1 MKGRIAVLTKY
12 FGPFEIREYDVPDP
26 EPGAILVRL
35 TTTGLCGSDL
45 HIWRGELDQAFPL
58 EVSGSVIGHEMAGR
72 VDKLGAGVTTDSL
85 GNPLAEGDRIVY
97 SYFYPCGR
105 CPICLDGHAAACPN
119 KRRGSR
125 SADDW
130 PHFKAGYAD
139 FYYLRPDHFVYKVSS
154 ELTDELLTPVNCAL
168 AQVVYGL
175 NKIGLRFGDAVVIQ
189 GAGGLGLNATAVAR
203 EMGADKVIVIDQF
216 DGRLQLARQF
226 GATHTVSLADYQTDQ
241 QRIEAVKD
249 LTGGWGADVV
259 CDFVGFPQVALEGL
273 QMLRNG
279 GAYLEIG
286 NISPGNKAQIDLSD
300 LVHRNIRIQGVLQ
313 YDPRMIPKALS
324 FLEKT
329 RSKYPFDDIISH
341 TYKLEQINDAF
352 EQAEW
357 LQRESDPTKVVRA
370 NIVP

>member
-1 MKGRIAVLTKY
+1 MKGRIAVLTNY

-26 EPGAILVRL
+26 EPGAVLVQL

-45 HIWRGELDQAFPL
+45 HIWRGELDAVFPL
-58 EVSGSVIGHEMAGR
+58 EAGGSLIGHEMAGQ
-72 VDKLGAGVTTDSL
+72 VAKLGAGVTTDSL
-85 GNPLAEGDRIVY
+85 GNRLDEGDRIVY

-105 CPICLDGHAAACPN
+105 CPVCLDGQAAACPD

-139 FYYLRPDHFVYKVSS
+139 YYYLRPGHFVYKVSDD
-154 ELTDELLTPVNCAL
+154 LTDELITPVNCAL

-175 NKIGLRFGDAVVIQ
+175 DKVGLRFGDTVVIQ

-203 EMGADKVIVIDQF
+203 DMGADKVIVIDRF
-216 DGRLQLARQF
+216 SSRLDLARQF
-226 GATHTVSLADYQTDQ
+226 GATHTLSLEEYKSEK

-249 LTGGWGADVV
+249 LTGGWGAHVV
-259 CDFVGFPQVALEGL
+259 CDFVGFPQAALEGL

-286 NISPGNKAQIDLSD
+286 NISPGNKAEIDLAD
-300 LVHRNIRIQGVLQ
+300 LVHRSIRIQGILQ
-313 YDPRMIPKALS
+313 YDPAIIPKALS
-324 FLEKT
+324 FLQKT
-329 RSKYPFDDIISH
+329 RGTYPFDQIISH
-341 TYKLEQINDAF
+341 TYRLEQINDAF

-357 LQRESDPTKVVRA
+357 LRREGDPTKVVRA